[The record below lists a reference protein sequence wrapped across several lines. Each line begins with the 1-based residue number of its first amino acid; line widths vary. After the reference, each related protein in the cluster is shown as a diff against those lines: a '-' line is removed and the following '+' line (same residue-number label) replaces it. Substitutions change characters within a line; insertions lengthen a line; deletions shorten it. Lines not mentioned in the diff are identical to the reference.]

1 MQYTNSTPE
10 YKRERLPNRRINQTE
25 EVERDGSRYH
35 MTVGYYP
42 DGRVGEVFLNAD
54 RANSL
59 LDVLVAD
66 AAIAISLALQHGC
79 TLETIAH
86 ALKRDKFGLASSP
99 IGAAIDRI
107 SGPAVLK

>member
-1 MQYTNSTPE
+1 MSE
-10 YKRERLPNRRINQTE
+10 RERLPNRRLSKTAE
-25 EVERDGSRYH
+25 FERDGSQYR

-42 DGRVGEVFLNAD
+42 DGRAAELFLNAD
-54 RANSL
+54 RGESL

-66 AAIAISLALQHGC
+66 AAIAISLCLQHGC
-79 TLETIAH
+79 ALETIAH

-107 SGPAVLK
+107 TGPAVIK